1 MNSGPATSTQQRAS
15 ARLAPVRLGIPSP
28 AKPVDRYSLYSP
40 LTAHIFIIGG
50 VPQEHASFAFRRELT
65 PGRYNVIMVA

>member
-1 MNSGPATSTQQRAS
+1 ME
-15 ARLAPVRLGIPSP
+15 SP
-28 AKPVDRYSLYSP
+28 AKPVNRYSLYSP

-50 VPQEHASFAFRRELT
+50 VPQEHAPFAFRRELT